1 MINLLAAFTPVAYT
15 GAWASVVFLGIC
27 GVFTILPG
35 LIHSFLPD
43 GGAETIARL
52 QLGDQRDLVIGTF
65 AWAGATQIVWG
76 MAMLAVALK
85 YRMLVPLFLLLILLE
100 RSLLVTRWWLL
111 GPTVSG
117 HHPPEHYVS
126 AVMLPVL
133 VLFLVLALRRSA

>member
-1 MINLLAAFTPVAYT
+1 MINLFVALLPVAYT
-15 GAWASVVFLGIC
+15 GAWASVVFLGIY

-43 GGAETIARL
+43 GGAETIAGL

-76 MAMLAVALK
+76 VAMLAVALK

-100 RSLLVTRWWLL
+100 RTLLVARWWLWRP
-111 GPTVSG
+111 GEST

-126 AVMLPVL
+126 AVLLPAIA
-133 VLFLVLALRRSA
+133 LFLVLALRRA

>member
-1 MINLLAAFTPVAYT
+1 MINLLAALMPVAYT

-43 GGAETIARL
+43 GGAETIAGLR
-52 QLGDQRDLVIGTF
+52 LGDHRELVIGTF

-76 MAMLAVALK
+76 VAMLAVALK

-100 RSLLVTRWWLL
+100 RSLLVGRWWLWRP
-111 GPTVSG
+111 GVSA

-126 AVMLPVL
+126 AALIPVL
-133 VLFLVLALRRSA
+133 VLFLVLALRRA